1 MSNAQILAL
10 LSGLSD
16 VPRPLAELLPGAT
29 RAVAREAADSL
40 RTAGLAVVRADEGG
54 LVARISAAGRNV
66 VEEALAEQ

>member
-1 MSNAQILAL
+1 MDNAAL
-10 LSGLSD
+10 ERLLTALSD
-16 VPRPLAELLPGAT
+16 APRPLTELLPGAA
-29 RAVAREAADSL
+29 RAEVREVADSL